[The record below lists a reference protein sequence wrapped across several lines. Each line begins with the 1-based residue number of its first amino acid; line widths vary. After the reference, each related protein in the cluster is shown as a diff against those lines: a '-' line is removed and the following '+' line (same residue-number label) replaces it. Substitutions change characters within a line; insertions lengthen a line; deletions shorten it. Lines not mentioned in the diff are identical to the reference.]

1 MIARSGNAPLD
12 QAATGHGKERMMKR
26 TYVPLVCALL
36 AGSCLV
42 APQTAAAAS
51 SREAQLEARLERLEA
66 EMMQLRA
73 DLASARQDQA
83 ESAAQAQA
91 AIAAVNARSDEAAA
105 KVAAIES
112 KPQGDGFRSGDTT
125 IKLGGYIKMVAS
137 TSRFSDGEVATNSLG
152 RDFYL
157 PQTIPTGN
165 GPSQRVEDFTA
176 KQSRFWLNLATDVA
190 GHTVK
195 GLVEVDF
202 QTSPGTQGSQRTT
215 NGYNLALRRAWM
227 QVGRVTIGQD
237 WSTFQYT
244 GALPEST
251 DFVGATEGT
260 IFVRQPLIRY
270 SAPLGKGLTLH
281 ASIEEPES
289 GTATLGSPALT
300 ENGDDR
306 VPDAAARLAWS
317 GKAGEASLAGLVRQ
331 VRVESAGVSASTTG
345 WGVSAGGKLWLN
357 ASKSSDIRVLAT
369 YGHNASRYIGLNF
382 APDAVYDPIA
392 NDLASVN
399 VIAALAAARI
409 AIAPQ
414 VRLNLIGS
422 YQDVDYA
429 GSLPVASIA
438 TYNKQAW
445 SAAANVFYS
454 PVKNIDLGIEYRHG
468 KRKLVNGSDGTLD
481 RLEFAAKYSF

>member
-1 MIARSGNAPLD
+1 MSHTNRRLTA
-12 QAATGHGKERMMKR
+12 
-26 TYVPLVCALL
+26 ALL
-36 AGSCLV
+36 AASCLV
-42 APQTAAAAS
+42 APQAAS
-51 SREAQLEARLERLEA
+51 ATTDREAQLEARLERLEA

-73 DLASARQDQA
+73 DLVSARQEQA
-83 ESAAQAQA
+83 ESNAQAQA
-91 AIAAVNARSDEAAA
+91 AIAAASAKSEEATA

-112 KPQGDGFRSGDTT
+112 KPQADGFKSGDTT
-125 IKLGGYIKMVAS
+125 FKLGGYIKMVAS
-137 TSRFSDGEVATNSLG
+137 ASRFSDGEVATNSLG

-157 PQTIPTGN
+157 PQAIPTG
-165 GPSQRVEDFTA
+165 GGKAQKVEDFTA
-176 KQSRFWLNLATDVA
+176 KQSRFWLNLDTAV
-190 GHTVK
+190 GGQSVK

-251 DFVGATEGT
+251 DFVGTTEGT
-260 IFVRQPLIRY
+260 VFVRQPLIRY
-270 SAPLGKGLTLH
+270 SAPLSRELTLH
-281 ASIEEPES
+281 ASVEEPES

-306 VPDAAARLAWS
+306 MPDFAARLAYS
-317 GKAGEASLAGLVRQ
+317 GKAGEASLAMLARQ
-331 VRVESAGVSASTTG
+331 VRVDNAGVSANAFG
-345 WGVSAGGKLWLN
+345 WGVSAGGKIWLN
-357 ASKSSDIRVLAT
+357 DKKTSDVRAMVT

-382 APDAVYDPIA
+382 APDAVYDPVA
-392 NDLASVN
+392 NKLESVN

-414 VRLNLIGS
+414 WRINVMGS
-422 YQDVDYA
+422 YQRVDYA
-429 GSLPVASIA
+429 DALTAAALAS
-438 TYNKQAW
+438 YNKQAW
-445 SAAANVFYS
+445 SAAANLFYS

-468 KRKLVNGSDGTLD
+468 ERKLVSGADGALD
-481 RLEFAAKYSF
+481 RIEFAAKYSF

>member
-1 MIARSGNAPLD
+1 MNHTHRPLI
-12 QAATGHGKERMMKR
+12 G
-26 TYVPLVCALL
+26 ALL
-36 AGSCLV
+36 AASCLV
-42 APQTAAAAS
+42 APQAAAAATD
-51 SREAQLEARLERLEA
+51 REAQLETRLERLEA

-73 DLASARQDQA
+73 DLAAARQEQSD
-83 ESAAQAQA
+83 SNAQAQA
-91 AIAAVNARSDEAAA
+91 AIAAANARSEEATA

-112 KPQGDGFRSGDTT
+112 KPQADGFKSGDTT

-137 TSRFSDGEVATNSLG
+137 ASRFSDGEVATNSLG

-157 PQTIPTGN
+157 PQVIPTG
-165 GPSQRVEDFTA
+165 GGKAQKVEDFTA
-176 KQSRFWLNLATDVA
+176 KQSRFWLNLDTAV
-190 GHTVK
+190 GGQSVK

-227 QVGRVTIGQD
+227 KVGRVTIGQD

-260 IFVRQPLIRY
+260 VFVRQPLIRY
-270 SAPLGKGLTLH
+270 SAPLGQGVTLH
-281 ASIEEPES
+281 ASVEEPES

-306 VPDAAARLAWS
+306 MPDFAARLAYS
-317 GKAGEASLAGLVRQ
+317 GKVGEASLAMLARQ
-331 VRVESAGVSASTTG
+331 VRVDNAGVSADAFG
-345 WGVSAGGKLWLN
+345 WGVSAGGKIWLN
-357 ASKSSDIRVLAT
+357 EKKTSDVRAMVT

-382 APDAVYDPIA
+382 APDAVYDPVA
-392 NDLASVN
+392 NKLESVN

-414 VRLNLIGS
+414 WRINVMGS
-422 YQDVDYA
+422 YQRVDYA
-429 GSLPVASIA
+429 DALTAAALAS
-438 TYNKQAW
+438 YNKQAW
-445 SAAANVFYS
+445 SAAANLFYS

-468 KRKLVNGSDGTLD
+468 ERKLVSGADGALD
-481 RLEFAAKYSF
+481 RIEFAAKYSF